1 MDQQKTPPLR
11 YLWTPLPEGGAR
23 LLRVYGMQP
32 ELELPEKIEDHLL
45 TEIGAYCFA
54 AAEHLPEDGVRVTV
68 VGDIE
73 GSEKYLYSLSG
84 DKPEK
89 IILPDTVKVIRD
101 LAFYNCR
108 KLRCIQTGAGI
119 SEIGSDVFMNCGSL
133 TVLELRCGIGEP
145 SGAGV
150 ILSRIASELEVRFL
164 EQQDNRRKMEPE
176 AVLLYPEYQETY
188 DEIAP
193 AHIFG
198 RNITGEGFRARQL
211 FRQGRVQLEQYD
223 EIFAKVSVEEPV
235 ITSGRMALYRLQY
248 PVGLADRHREKYEDY
263 LRQNAWELGKFFVK
277 RREREVIFFLC
288 SRQYL
293 SGMDLEQVIVYC
305 TTENWG
311 EGSASLLEWKHQF
324 GKGDRRNRYSFDFDE
339 F

>member
-1 MDQQKTPPLR
+1 MDQHQTSPLR
-11 YLWTPLPEGGAR
+11 YLWTLLPEGGAR
-23 LLRVYGMQP
+23 LLRVYGLQP
-32 ELELPEKIEDHLL
+32 ELELPEEIEGYPLK
-45 TEIGAYCFA
+45 EIGSYCFA
-54 AAEHLPEDGVRVTV
+54 AVEHLPENEIRTTV
-68 VGDIE
+68 VGDVE
-73 GSEKYLYSLSG
+73 RSENYLYSLSG
-84 DKPEK
+84 DKLEK
-89 IILPDTVKVIRD
+89 IVLPDTVKIIHD

-108 KLRCIQTGAGI
+108 KLCCIQTGAEV
-119 SEIGSDVFMNCGSL
+119 SEIGSDVFMNCRSL
-133 TVLELRCGIGEP
+133 TMLELRCGIGES

-150 ILSRIASELEVRFL
+150 ILSRVASELEVRFL
-164 EQQDNRRKMEPE
+164 GQQGKRKEEEPE

-211 FRQGRVQLEQYD
+211 FSQGRVQLEQYD
-223 EIFAKVSVEEPV
+223 EIFAKASVEESV

-248 PVGLADRHREKYEDY
+248 PAGLADRHREKYEDY
-263 LRQNAWELGKFFVK
+263 LRQNAQELGEFFVR
-277 RREREVIFFLC
+277 RRERNILFFLC
-288 SRQYL
+288 SRHYL
-293 SGMDLEQVIVYC
+293 SGMDLERVIVYC

-324 GKGDRRNRYSFDFDE
+324 CKGDRKNRYSFDLDE